1 MFSFISKAKI
11 LLPFF
16 SQRLADYAR
25 LAQLDLIAFR
35 NDTINST
42 VGAAIGAAAL
52 LLWLSF
58 IGLAAIVTAWDTP
71 NRIRVA
77 WIVALGWGLVTGAC
91 ACLARRLMRGS
102 SPFVNITFEV
112 SRDLA
117 VLKSPEEHGHE
128 QLP

>member
-1 MFSFISKAKI
+1 MFSFMSKAKI

-25 LAQLDLIAFR
+25 LAQHDLIAFR

-58 IGLAAIVTAWDTP
+58 IGVAAIVTEWDTP

-91 ACLARRLMRGS
+91 AYLARRLMRGS
-102 SPFVNITFEV
+102 SPFVNITY
-112 SRDLA
+112 
-117 VLKSPEEHGHE
+117 LKFPVT
-128 QLP
+128 